1 MLASCP
7 RLSAT
12 FWVAAPPA
20 CLGWRATPSP
30 CGWGGCRNLHSLR
43 VDDYRHR
50 TGITCWWLKY
60 SAGRP
65 RTADEA
71 VNLIHAAHAAEFGDD
86 RIAHLAEALLVD
98 CRDMWAD
105 DEVARIEVALEASGD
120 YSRSLT
126 TGFGLV
132 GPASILGDNVEAWK
146 LFYSLSEDNPDS
158 PMDTAR
164 TAVAL
169 TGE

>member
-1 MLASCP
+1 
-7 RLSAT
+7 
-12 FWVAAPPA
+12 
-20 CLGWRATPSP
+20 
-30 CGWGGCRNLHSLR
+30 
-43 VDDYRHR
+43 
-50 TGITCWWLKY
+50 
-60 SAGRP
+60 
-65 RTADEA
+65 
-71 VNLIHAAHAAEFGDD
+71 
-86 RIAHLAEALLVD
+86 
-98 CRDMWAD
+98 MWAD